1 MSAAHLHLLVVH
13 LPVVGCLSALVL
25 LAIGEWRRS
34 ELVFQIACGF
44 LLGCTVS
51 AAAAYYSG
59 PEAYEQLET
68 VLAAE
73 KTLIEDHA
81 VLGRAAFVG
90 MVIVGVVAL
99 QALLQFLQ
107 DEKPA
112 RWLRWLLLALTLAM
126 CALFAWTAHLGG
138 LIRHVELR

>member
-13 LPVVGCLSALVL
+13 LPVVGCIAAFVL

-44 LLGCTVS
+44 LLACALLS
-51 AAAAYYSG
+51 AAAYYSG
-59 PEAYEQLET
+59 PAAFEQLEM
-68 VLAAE
+68 VLSAE
-73 KTLIEDHA
+73 KNLVEDHA

-112 RWLRWLLLALTLAM
+112 RWLRWLLLVLTLGM

-138 LIRHVELR
+138 LIRHVEVR

>member
-1 MSAAHLHLLVVH
+1 MSAAQLHLLVVH
-13 LPVVGCLSALVL
+13 LPVVGCLAALVL

-44 LLGCTVS
+44 LLGC
-51 AAAAYYSG
+51 AAAAAVAYYSG
-59 PEAYEQLET
+59 PAAYEQLAT
-68 VLAAE
+68 VLEAE
-73 KTLIEDHA
+73 KTFIEDHA

-99 QALLQFLQ
+99 QALLQYLQ

-112 RWLRWLLLALTLAM
+112 PWLRWLLLVLTLAM
-126 CALFAWTAHLGG
+126 CGLFAWAAHLGG
-138 LIRHVELR
+138 LIRHVEVR